1 LRQAVLTFHEKGAT
15 EFGRAVRDWLREQ
28 VYQRTGVLLSPNDPP
43 EKVQQLLLTK
53 GVSEAAVRAIKE
65 VWEQTNNPMEWD
77 DAVHLLQNASEL
89 PQRL

>member
-1 LRQAVLTFHEKGAT
+1 
-15 EFGRAVRDWLREQ
+15 
-28 VYQRTGVLLSPNDPP
+28 LSPNDPP

-65 VWEQTNNPMEWD
+65 VWEQTNNPMGWD
-77 DAVHLLQNASEL
+77 EAVHLLQNASEL